1 VCRAKIA
8 RKILGGQRRL
18 IFTNIQFVFY
28 KNNFPN
34 FAALKRVKMKTI
46 AFTFTFLIISLIGW
60 TQETFEITISD
71 TSYQTLSQ
79 VIESNDSY
87 VIVSTRGNI
96 NSNNHHTHLLRIDLE
111 GKILNS
117 KLMKPDAYF
126 YALYKLM
133 EFGDGFIGF
142 GYQKDSVNANA
153 IITIAEMNS
162 DFLIVNEKH
171 YETNYTGISYV
182 EVLKSIDNIVI
193 FFSGITDSYQHQLCA
208 YKISNDLDTICSK
221 RYSSSG
227 TKLTFDILSSAIND
241 LTKVFVRGF
250 AQYTNTPSQILM
262 MDSSLNIS
270 AIKGIPEGI
279 GLYIDAKP
287 LDDYRYILTGKKT
300 VWNSSPQDDQMAI
313 ALMDATD
320 SLLSFEMLGAPDTL
334 DYPGVFGN
342 MDFKDPENIFYAGTK
357 NLSPYGIFAN
367 SEAWFVLN
375 KLNSSLELQWQ
386 KFYGGTANYQLIDM
400 ISTQDGGC
408 LLAGN
413 RYDYQTSLNETDI
426 YIVKVNEDGL
436 IVGTGEELPRISA
449 QDAIV
454 YPNPSNEY
462 FTIQSGPQINGALF
476 ELFDMNGNLVHT
488 TTLDERLETISTIKL
503 STGTYPYR
511 ITFDNKIVGSGKWM
525 KQ

>member
-1 VCRAKIA
+1 MNKFA
-8 RKILGGQRRL
+8 LL
-18 IFTNIQFVFY
+18 ICLVF
-28 KNNFPN
+28 
-34 FAALKRVKMKTI
+34 L
-46 AFTFTFLIISLIGW
+46 AFTALCQNTFD
-60 TQETFEITISD
+60 ITISD
-71 TSYQTLSQ
+71 TSYQKLSQ
-79 VIESNDSY
+79 VMESNDSY

-96 NSNNHHTHLLRIDLE
+96 NSNNHHTHLLRIDLG

-126 YALYKLM
+126 YALYKLI
-133 EFGDGFIGF
+133 EFGDGYLGF
-142 GYQKDSVNANA
+142 GYQKDSINANPF
-153 IITIAEMNS
+153 ITIAEMNS

-193 FFSGITDSYQHQLCA
+193 FYSGITDSYQHQLCA
-208 YKISNDLDTICSK
+208 YKISSDLDTIFSR
-221 RYSSSG
+221 RYSSTG
-227 TKLTFDILSSAIND
+227 IKLTFDLMASHTND
-241 LTKVFVRGF
+241 WTKAFVRGF
-250 AQYTNTPSQILM
+250 PQYTNTPSQILM

-313 ALMDATD
+313 ALMDAMD

-342 MDFKDPENIFYAGTK
+342 MDFKDSDNIFYAGTK
-357 NLSPYGIFAN
+357 NFSQNGIFAN

-386 KFYGGTANYQLIDM
+386 KFYGGNANYQLIDM

-408 LLAGN
+408 LVAGN
-413 RYDYQTSLNETDI
+413 RYDYQTSINETDI

-436 IVGTGEELPRISA
+436 IVGTGEELPNISV

-454 YPNPSNEY
+454 YPNPGNEY
-462 FTIQSGPQINGALF
+462 FHIQSGPQIGGAVF
-476 ELFDMNGNLVHT
+476 ELFDLSGNLVHT
-488 TTLDERLETISTIKL
+488 TNLDERVATISATSL

-511 ITFDNKIVGSGKWM
+511 ITFNNKIVGSGKWV
-525 KQ
+525 KK